1 MSLFEVE
8 CAIDIGTRVVDLINQ
23 NLASDRHARFYKKRE
38 ASIEPIFAPTMTST
52 DSKEIP
58 GDTLSAKSTILET
71 GAALVQ
77 DFQPVKQICAHL
89 NAFHIYASDPKRFV
103 ETNHYCAHLTEGGY
117 SVAVVQN

>member
-1 MSLFEVE
+1 
-8 CAIDIGTRVVDLINQ
+8 
-23 NLASDRHARFYKKRE
+23 
-38 ASIEPIFAPTMTST
+38 MTST

-89 NAFHIYASDPKRFV
+89 NAFHVYASDPKRFV
-103 ETNHYCAHLTEGGY
+103 ETNHYCAHLTEGGC
-117 SVAVVQN
+117 SAAVVQN